1 MSTDSSS
8 GHNKLKLQ
16 ITAFL
21 FNSRADVLRDEMY
34 RALCLHVLKEVG
46 EPCPLEQI
54 VELVAYAIESKVEI
68 TEGLKTIVAEALKTL
83 ADRGELIHDGKTYTI
98 NPDKPLGVPDTRE
111 ELQLQNEIYE
121 EIKYIALSINQGIS
135 EEHIKKLFEFYLYVC
150 DIIAKDRMIKVVRTG
165 EINNTEMGSEAVSV
179 AVEKAKEDFR
189 IENMIDFDEF
199 AEKCF
204 VNPGDKLSQ
213 YEINLLQVNIIMQLL
228 AWDPSLEKLKDKILT
243 GKTLYLDSSILF
255 SLALGTDPLNEFLQN
270 LIVASIK
277 EFKVKVL
284 VHEITLQEYDLVVQ
298 RHSEEFY
305 RQHFNIRQ
313 VIIVAQKDGVSF
325 RSVIGND
332 IFYDYVT
339 HHHEHIDLG
348 SWQRYTNDIGVDAL
362 RTKLNSMGIQI
373 DTQSHFVPPDEFYPI
388 KDNMVRASM
397 DQVRKGKRLAGK
409 SDVTHDAQLYY
420 LIDSC
425 RQQKERSSFGYDIY
439 LLTLDGSLTNFA
451 RYQGITWLET
461 YFMYPNQWYEISFP
475 FLRMKLKDSKA
486 IAQSYASMSF
496 SSLFAKLETFIP
508 LGVFGY
514 IFEHGGAGLT
524 LQSIQEIV
532 ESLTEERIFE
542 RLDPAN
548 KNLKDREES
557 KIRLE
562 RSIIEKAL
570 EESKTIKNLEK
581 EKLKLE
587 EEKKELEHSVV
598 EKKETIKD
606 LENKASIK
614 ESEVVFLDKQ
624 LADQKNVQD
633 IYQSSEELRNQL
645 EQEYQEKIKEI
656 QSKHKEELENIANKT
671 EISKAIIENKDD
683 KLKYLEENLE
693 ILLANTKKADKEREN
708 ERLRRQQLN
717 TNLKKIAIT
726 ILMVVGALLS
736 IILSFQSSINIW
748 AIVTSVGLMI
758 LGVAAYHWSKNYWSS
773 FLLYG
778 LGLLIVGYYL
788 MAINQR
794 ENLLWLIPMIWELVI
809 FGTEK
814 IFSAKSN

>member
-1 MSTDSSS
+1 MSTDSRS

-16 ITAFL
+16 IVSFL

-34 RALCLHVLKEVG
+34 RALCLHVLREVG
-46 EPCPLEQI
+46 EPCSLEQI

-68 TEGLKTIVAEALKTL
+68 TESLKAIIADELKTL
-83 ADRGELIHDGKTYTI
+83 TDRGELIYDGRTYNI
-98 NPDKPLGVPDTRE
+98 NPDMPLDAPDTRE

-121 EIKYIALSINQGIS
+121 EIKYIALSINQKIS
-135 EEHIKKLFEFYLYVC
+135 EDHIKRLFEFYLHVC
-150 DIIAKDRMIKVVRTG
+150 DIIAKDHMIKAVHIG
-165 EINNTEMGSEAVSV
+165 EISNAEMDSEMVMI
-179 AVEKAKEDFR
+179 AVEKAKEDFH
-189 IENMIDFDEF
+189 IENIIDFNAFIEQ
-199 AEKCF
+199 CF
-204 VNPGDKLSQ
+204 INSSDKLAQ

-228 AWDPSLEKLKDKILT
+228 AWDPSLEKLKDKVLT

-255 SLALGTDPLNEFLQN
+255 SLALRTDPLNGFLQN

-277 EFKVKVL
+277 ELKVKVL
-284 VHEITLQEYDLVVQ
+284 VHEITLQEYDLVIQ

-305 RQHFNIRQ
+305 KQHYNLRQ
-313 VIIVAQKDGVSF
+313 VIIIAQKDGVNF
-325 RSVIGND
+325 KNVIGND

-339 HHHEHIDLG
+339 YHHEHIDLG

-362 RTKLNSMGIQI
+362 RTKLGNMGIKI
-373 DTQSHFVPPDEFYPI
+373 DSQSSFVPPDEFYPI

-397 DQVRKGKRLAGK
+397 DQVKRGKRLAGK
-409 SDVTHDAQLYY
+409 SDVTHDTQLYY

-425 RQQKERSSFGYDIY
+425 RQQKERTSFGYDIY
-439 LLTLDGSLTNFA
+439 LLTLDGSLISFA
-451 RYQGITWLET
+451 KYQGITWLNT
-461 YFMYPNQWYEISFP
+461 YFMYPNQWYEIAFP

-486 IAQSYASMSF
+486 ITQSYASMSF
-496 SSLFAKLETFIP
+496 SSLFSKLETFIP

-532 ESLTEERIFE
+532 DSLTEERIFE

-562 RSIIEKAL
+562 RSIVEKAM
-570 EESKTIKNLEK
+570 EESKTIRNLEK
-581 EKLKLE
+581 EKVKLE
-587 EEKKELEHSVV
+587 EEKKELEHNVT
-598 EKKETIKD
+598 EKKEVIKD
-606 LENKASIK
+606 LENKASMK

-624 LADQKNVQD
+624 LADKKNIQD
-633 IYQSSEELRNQL
+633 IYQSSEELRNQI
-645 EQEYQEKIKEI
+645 EREYQEKLAEI
-656 QSKHKEELENIANKT
+656 QSKHKEELENIESKAQ
-671 EISKAIIENKDD
+671 ISKSIIENKDD

-693 ILLANTKKADKEREN
+693 ILLTNSKKADEEKEI
-708 ERLRRQQLN
+708 ERLRRHKVN
-717 TNLKKIAIT
+717 TNLKKIMVT
-726 ILMVVGALLS
+726 TLMVVGALLS
-736 IILSFQSSINIW
+736 IILSIQSSINIW
-748 AIVTSVGLMI
+748 AIVISIGLMI
-758 LGVAAYHWSKNYWSS
+758 LGIVAYHWAANYWVS

-778 LGLLIVGYYL
+778 LGLLITGYYL
-788 MAINQR
+788 MAINKL